1 MQLLEREAP
10 QAALAEY
17 VADARG
23 GDGRLVLVAGEAGV
37 GKSALVEQLQRDTP
51 DARWSW
57 GACDGLFTPRPLV
70 PLFDLAD
77 QLGGDLRDRCQA
89 GAAREELFRA
99 LLRQVSEPGV
109 LDVVVLE
116 DIHWADEA
124 TIDLLRFL
132 GRRIRDAELLLIATY
147 RDDGLTAS
155 DPLRLALGDLSTQR
169 STRRIR
175 LAPLTGDAVRVLAE
189 GTGLEAAA
197 LYRLTGGNPFY
208 VTEVLQSGMERVP
221 DSARDAVLA
230 RAAHLTG
237 AARDVLDVAALAGTR
252 VELRLLAAVTPC
264 PPAAVDGLL
273 ESGLLS
279 GDGGWL
285 RFRHE
290 IARLAVQQAIPAH
303 RHADL
308 HRRILAAL
316 LDLDCGDD
324 AQLAFHAEAAGD
336 GPAVLR
342 HAPAAARRAAELASH
357 REAAAQFERALR
369 FAAGA
374 APVTAAQLHSG
385 LAEELALLDRAQDA
399 ADACERA
406 LELWR
411 AVGDRR
417 REGGMLGQLSTA
429 LWHLCRGA
437 DSARAAQAAVAI
449 LEPLPPSIELAWAYA
464 GLASLWMLGSNSEA
478 AIGMAR
484 RARALG
490 AQLGAPDVVSDALNS
505 EACAA
510 ASLGREWTGELR
522 RALDI
527 AVSSGLQSQAGR
539 AYCNLLSMFNLHRRF
554 AEAEEVYLAGVAY
567 CDNHDIATYGTFLRG
582 EWTSVLERRGR
593 WDEALELSLELLQR
607 AAPSPVI
614 RLCPQNRI
622 AILLARRGEPGA
634 WACLDEA
641 MQAAGPTGEPQ
652 SIVPVRLNR
661 AEARWLEGKPAEA
674 RREAELAAAASAGC
688 DAWTRGAVAVWLHR
702 TGSGQASP
710 GELAQPYR
718 CSVDG
723 DWRQAAALWTD
734 LASPYEAALALADGD
749 EEAALRDAL
758 SVLDGLGA
766 TATAR
771 LTRQKMRTLG
781 FRSIPAGPRTT
792 TRAHPLGL
800 TRREREVLELICAG
814 HSNAEIAG
822 TLFISAKT
830 VDHHVSAVL
839 GKLGAPNRGAAAAEA
854 VRLQLVSA
862 ARPARSRV
870 PRLAAPAAAG

>member
-10 QAALAEY
+10 GAALAEY
-17 VADARG
+17 AADAQG

-37 GKSALVEQLQRDTP
+37 GKSALVEQLQRDMP

-57 GACDGLFTPRPLV
+57 GACDGVFTPRPLV

-77 QLGGDLRDRCQA
+77 QLGGDLLDLCQA

-99 LLRQVSEPGV
+99 LLRQISQPGR

-132 GRRIRDAELLLIATY
+132 GRRIRDAGLLLIATY
-147 RDDGLTAS
+147 RDDGLAAS

-169 STRRIR
+169 STRRVR
-175 LAPLTGDAVRVLAE
+175 LAPLTGDAVRVLSD

-208 VTEVLQSGMERVP
+208 VTEVLQAGMDRVP

-230 RAAHLTG
+230 RAAHLSDES
-237 AARDVLDVAALAGTR
+237 REVLDVAAMAGTR
-252 VELRLLAAVTPC
+252 VELRLLAAVTGC
-264 PPAAVDGLL
+264 PPAAVDELL
-273 ESGLLS
+273 ASGLLS
-279 GDGGWL
+279 GDGRWL

-303 RHADL
+303 RRGDL

-316 LDLDCGDD
+316 LDLGGGDD

-342 HAPAAARRAAELASH
+342 YAPAAARRAAELGSH
-357 REAAAQFERALR
+357 CEAAAQFGRALR
-369 FAAGA
+369 FADDVDL
-374 APVTAAQLHSG
+374 VTLGGLYQG
-385 LAEELALLDRAQDA
+385 LAEEMALLDRAQDA
-399 ADACERA
+399 ADTCERA

-411 AVGDRR
+411 AAGDRR
-417 REGGMLGQLSTA
+417 REGDMMWQLSCA

-437 DSARAAQAAVAI
+437 EAAAAAEAAVAI
-449 LEPLPPSIELAWAYA
+449 LEPLPPGIELAWAYA
-464 GLASLWMLGSNSEA
+464 NLASLWMLGSNTEA
-478 AIGMAR
+478 AIKMAR
-484 RARALG
+484 QAQALG
-490 AQLGAPDVVSDALNS
+490 EQVGAPDVVSDALNS

-510 ASLGREWTGELR
+510 AHLGRDWAGQLH

-527 AVSSGLQSQAGR
+527 AVSGGLQSQAGR
-539 AYCNLLSMFNLHRRF
+539 AYCNLLSMYNLERRF
-554 AEAEEVYLAGVAY
+554 TEAEQVYLDGVVY
-567 CDNHDIATYGTFLRG
+567 CDERDIATYGTFLRG
-582 EWTSVLERRGR
+582 EWTSVLERTGR
-593 WDEALELSLELLQR
+593 WDEALALSRELLER

-622 AILLARRGEPGA
+622 GTILARRGEPGTWPA
-634 WACLDEA
+634 LDEA
-641 MQAAGPTGEPQ
+641 LLAADGTGEPQ
-652 SIVPVRLNR
+652 SIVPVRLTR
-661 AEARWLEGKPAEA
+661 AEARWLEGRPAEA
-674 RREAELAAAASAGC
+674 RREAELAAESSAGS
-688 DAWTRGAVAVWLHR
+688 DPWMRGGLAVWLRR
-702 TGSGQASP
+702 TGSDRFLP
-710 GELAQPYR
+710 GELAEPYQ

-723 DWRQAAALWTD
+723 DWKRAAELWTS
-734 LASPYEAALALADGD
+734 LGCPYEAALALADGPGED
-749 EEAALRDAL
+749 ALRDAL
-758 SVLDGLGA
+758 TILDGLGA

-781 FRSIPAGPRTT
+781 FRSIPAGPRTA

-800 TRREREVLELICAG
+800 TRREREVLDLICAG
-814 HSNAEIAG
+814 HSNAEIAAK
-822 TLFISAKT
+822 LFISAKT

-839 GKLGAPNRGAAAAEA
+839 GKLGAPNRGAAAAGA
-854 VRLQLVSA
+854 ARLGLVSA
-862 ARPARSRV
+862 PGPVGSQVQQSGRAAR
-870 PRLAAPAAAG
+870 